1 MQTERACRDCD
12 ATASTERNGT
22 SHRNRRGFVQQAG
35 AIAAAAIGSLSRP
48 VSASPQTA
56 GETPEQLVGKLYDS
70 LLPAQRQQICFPW
83 DHTDDRGLLRTHV
96 SNNWSVV
103 DRARFNVGGDFF
115 TADQRDLIEALFFG
129 LYNPEWHDRIKQ
141 QLQDDAGG
149 YGRAQTIAIFGN
161 PGDGKYQLV
170 MTGRHCTIRCDGDST
185 EHVAFGGPIF
195 YGHAAKGFYEEASH
209 PGNVYWPQALKANEL
224 FQMLDGKQRQQA
236 LVRPAPEEAAVGF
249 RGTSGE
255 FPGIPIAELSEDQRD
270 VARGVLASLLE
281 PYRES
286 SRAEA
291 LRMLDAQGGLEKCAL
306 SFYATDAGG
315 GSVDVGHDGVWDVWR
330 IEGPS
335 FVWHFRGEPHVHVWV
350 NVADDASI
358 PLNAAG

>member
-1 MQTERACRDCD
+1 MSRVRPCPDCD
-12 ATASTERNGT
+12 PS
-22 SHRNRRGFVQQAG
+22 SHPSAAVTRRVFVRQTG
-35 AIAAAAIGSLSRP
+35 AIAAAASLATLTRP
-48 VSASPQTA
+48 AA
-56 GETPEQLVGKLYDS
+56 AEALKDGETPERLVGKLYES
-70 LLPAQRQQICFPW
+70 LAPQQREQICFAW
-83 DHTDDRGLLRTHV
+83 DHRDQDRGLLRTHV

-103 DRARFNVGGDFF
+103 DRAKLNVGGDFF
-115 TADQRDLIEALFFG
+115 TPDQRDLIEALFFG

-149 YGRAQTIAIFGN
+149 YGKAQTIAIFGN
-161 PGDGKYQLV
+161 PADGQYQLV
-170 MTGRHCTIRCDGDST
+170 MTGRHCTIRCDGDSA

-209 PGNVYWPQALKANEL
+209 PGNVYWPQAIKANEL
-224 FQMLDGKQRQQA
+224 YQMLNGKQRKLA
-236 LVRPAPEEAAVGF
+236 LVKPAPEEAAVGF
-249 RGTSGE
+249 RGPSGE
-255 FPGIPIAELSEDQRD
+255 FPGIPLAELSEDQRG

-291 LRMLDAQGGLEKCAL
+291 LRLLDAQGGLEKCAL
-306 SFYATDAGG
+306 SFYSEDAGG
-315 GSVDVGHDGVWDVWR
+315 GSVDVGGDGVWDVWR

-350 NVADDASI
+350 NVADDPSL
-358 PLNAAG
+358 PLNAVG